1 MSREAMSPPWDEA
14 IGQGALTVSP
24 LQMALVAATLANE
37 GRMPALRLTL
47 RPTLA
52 SGEAH
57 AVLTPGDA
65 RELLAAWKR
74 CDEGSPTVGGI
85 WGHWGSAVA
94 GEGEP
99 HAWFLGIA
107 PSRDQPRFA
116 AAVLVEHAAD
126 PGRAVDVGVGLLR
139 AAGEP

>member
-1 MSREAMSPPWDEA
+1 M
-14 IGQGALTVSP
+14 ALT
-24 LQMALVAATLANE
+24 AATLANE

-52 SGEAH
+52 GGEAH

-74 CDEGSPTVGGI
+74 CDEGSSTVGGI
-85 WGHWGSAVA
+85 WGHWGAAVA
-94 GEGEP
+94 GEGQP

-107 PSRDQPRFA
+107 PSQGQPRFA
-116 AAVLVEHAAD
+116 AAILVEHAAD
-126 PGRAVDVGVGLLR
+126 AGRAVDVGVRLLR
-139 AAGEP
+139 AAVEP